1 LFWNSVLVE
10 SFNYEKKVFAKN
22 HLLNS
27 LQAKPE
33 EAKAPELEKPKGRS
47 LRGKRKKADEP
58 AEEKS
63 EADETTKETT
73 KETGKETGKPNAE
86 TAKEEPAA
94 KKKATNGAANKVEVV
109 FR

>member
-1 LFWNSVLVE
+1 MFWNSILVQ
-10 SFNYEKKVFAKN
+10 SFNYDKKVFTKN

-33 EAKAPELEKPKGRS
+33 ESKAPELEKPKGRS
-47 LRGKRKKADEP
+47 LRGKRKKPDEP

-63 EADETTKETT
+63 EAVETTKETT
-73 KETGKETGKPNAE
+73 KETGKPNAE
-86 TAKEEPAA
+86 TAKEEPVA
-94 KKKATNGAANKVEVV
+94 KKKASNGAANKVEVV